1 MKRNQK
7 KLKRLHDQIK
17 KHVFFFKKKKTRTL
31 SVPLE
36 IYTYTKNMN
45 RNEKKPKKNLK
56 DCMIK

>member
-17 KHVFFFKKKKTRTL
+17 SFFLKKKKKTRTL

-36 IYTYTKNMN
+36 IYKVK
-45 RNEKKPKKNLK
+45 RN
-56 DCMIK
+56 IFQ